1 MPRLDLVV
9 ETPVVDSFRVRQVA
23 GMFDV
28 PLEAKI
34 SERLAAELP
43 PLEEPW
49 RIGAIVGPSGSGKST
64 LARAAYGEHLFA
76 GADWPR
82 DRAVIDGFGERPF
95 GQIVR
100 TLASVGLGSPP
111 SWIKPYRVLSQG
123 ERFRCDLAR
132 ALLDADSAGADRAG
146 AAPAEADEAGD
157 VVGDP
162 LVVFDEFTSVVDR
175 TVARVGSAAIAK
187 ALRSEADGALRRR
200 FVAVTCHYDVLD
212 WLEPDWVLDLASG
225 ELSRRRLRRP
235 PIELAIRRCRRDV
248 WSCFSRHH
256 YLSADVHSS
265 SHCWVATHEETS
277 VAFCSVM
284 NLVGRRGRKRVSRL
298 VTLPDWQGIGV
309 GRRFL
314 DAVAQMYVEQGFRM
328 NLVTGHPAMIASL
341 KRSAAWRCIDFRPH
355 GFPRDGRF
363 AKKYVS
369 HSLGRCVAS
378 FEYRPPKIEAA
389 AA

>member
-9 ETPVVDSFRVRQVA
+9 ESPVVDSFRVRQVA

-28 PLEAKI
+28 PLETKI
-34 SERLAAELP
+34 AERFTADLP
-43 PLEEPW
+43 ALDEPW

-64 LARAAYGEHLFA
+64 VARAAYGNRLFA
-76 GADWPR
+76 GADWPE

-100 TLASVGLGSPP
+100 MLASVGFGSPP

-132 ALLDADSAGADRAG
+132 ALLDAEPMERGERNEVAH
-146 AAPAEADEAGD
+146 
-157 VVGDP
+157 DP
-162 LVVFDEFTSVVDR
+162 LIVFDEFTSVVDR
-175 TVARVGSAAIAK
+175 TVARIGSAAIAK
-187 ALRSEADGALRRR
+187 ALRSEREDGLRRR

-212 WLEPDWVLDLASG
+212 WLEPDWVLDMATG

-235 PIELAIRRCRRDV
+235 VIGLEIRRCGRDV
-248 WSCFSRHH
+248 WSRFARHH

-265 SHCWVATHEETS
+265 SHCWVATHEEMP
-277 VAFCSVM
+277 VAFCAVM
-284 NLVGRRGRKRVSRL
+284 NLIGRRGRKRISRL

-314 DAVAQMYVEQGFRM
+314 DAVAAMYVEQGFRM

-341 KRSAAWRCIDFRPH
+341 KRSAAWRCVDFRPH
-355 GFPRDGRF
+355 GFPRDGRI
-363 AKKYVS
+363 ATKYVS

-378 FEYRPPKIEAA
+378 FEYRVPDIEAA

>member
-1 MPRLDLVV
+1 MPRLDVVV

-28 PLEAKI
+28 PLETSI
-34 SERLAAELP
+34 RERFTAELP
-43 PLEEPW
+43 AFEEPW

-64 LARAAYGEHLFA
+64 VARAAYGTRLFT
-76 GADWPR
+76 GAEWSHES
-82 DRAVIDGFGERPF
+82 AVIDGFGERPF

-100 TLASVGLGSPP
+100 MLASVGFGSPP

-132 ALLDADSAGADRAG
+132 ALLDADRAETSE
-146 AAPAEADEAGD
+146 PGD
-157 VVGDP
+157 VTNDP

-175 TVARVGSAAIAK
+175 TVARIGSAAIAK
-187 ALRSEADGALRRR
+187 ALRSEAEDAHRRR

-212 WLEPDWVLDLASG
+212 WLEPDWVLDLATG

-248 WSCFSRHH
+248 WSRFARHH
-256 YLSADVHSS
+256 YLSSDVHSS
-265 SHCWVATHEETS
+265 SHCWVATHEQTP
-277 VAFCSVM
+277 VAFCAVM
-284 NLVGRRGRKRVSRL
+284 NLIGRRGRKRISRL

-341 KRSAAWRCIDFRPH
+341 KRSALWRCIDFRPH

-363 AKKYVS
+363 ARKYVS

-378 FEYRPPKIEAA
+378 FEYRPTKIEAA

>member
-28 PLEAKI
+28 PLETKI
-34 SERLAAELP
+34 VERFTAELP
-43 PLEEPW
+43 ALDEPW
-49 RIGAIVGPSGSGKST
+49 QIGAIVGPSGSGKST
-64 LARAAYGEHLFA
+64 VARAAYGDRVFS
-76 GADWPR
+76 GAAWP
-82 DRAVIDGFGERPF
+82 DERAVIDGFGERPF

-100 TLASVGLGSPP
+100 MLASVGFGSPP

-132 ALLDADSAGADRAG
+132 ALLDADSPEPNDGG
-146 AAPAEADEAGD
+146 LTH
-157 VVGDP
+157 DP

-175 TVARVGSAAIAK
+175 TIACIGSAAIAK
-187 ALRSEADGALRRR
+187 ALRSEQKDRLRRR

-212 WLEPDWVLDLASG
+212 WLEPDWVLDMATG

-235 PIELAIRRCRRDV
+235 HVELAIRRCRRDV
-248 WSCFSRHH
+248 WSRFARHH
-256 YLSADVHSS
+256 YLSCDVHSS
-265 SHCWVATHEETS
+265 SHCWVATHEETP
-277 VAFCSVM
+277 VAFCAVM
-284 NLVGRRGRKRVSRL
+284 NLIGRRGRKRISRL

-341 KRSAAWRCIDFRPH
+341 QRSPAWRCVDFRPH
-355 GFPRDGRF
+355 GFPRDSRVA
-363 AKKYVS
+363 AKYAS

-378 FEYRPPKIEAA
+378 FEYRVSEAGA
-389 AA
+389 AVA

>member
-9 ETPVVDSFRVRQVA
+9 ETPVVDSFRVRQIA

-34 SERLAAELP
+34 SERFAAELP
-43 PLEEPW
+43 SLEEPW

-64 LARAAYGEHLFA
+64 VARAAYGDRLFA

-100 TLASVGLGSPP
+100 MLASVGFGSPP

-132 ALLDADSAGADRAG
+132 ALLDTSSSESEEGS
-146 AAPAEADEAGD
+146 D
-157 VVGDP
+157 VISDP

-175 TVARVGSAAIAK
+175 TVARIGSAAIAK
-187 ALRSEADGALRRR
+187 ALRSEREEGLRRR

-212 WLEPDWVLDLASG
+212 WLEPDWVLDLATG

-248 WSCFSRHH
+248 WSRFARHH
-256 YLSADVHSS
+256 YLSSDVHSS
-265 SHCWVATHEETS
+265 SHCWVATHEETP
-277 VAFCSVM
+277 VAFCAVM

-328 NLVTGHPAMIASL
+328 NLVTGHPAMIGSL
-341 KRSAAWRCIDFRPH
+341 KRSALWRCIDFKPH

-363 AKKYVS
+363 ARKYVS

-378 FEYRPPKIEAA
+378 FEYRPAKIEAA

>member
-28 PLEAKI
+28 PLEGKI
-34 SERLAAELP
+34 RERFQAELP
-43 PLEEPW
+43 SLEEPW

-64 LARAAYGEHLFA
+64 VARAAFGDRLFV
-76 GADWPR
+76 GADWPK
-82 DRAVIDGFGERPF
+82 DQAVIDGFGERPF
-95 GQIVR
+95 GKIVR
-100 TLASVGLGSPP
+100 MLASVGFGSPP

-132 ALLDADSAGADRAG
+132 ALLDADRAQTS
-146 AAPAEADEAGD
+146 EASDAIC
-157 VVGDP
+157 DP
-162 LVVFDEFTSVVDR
+162 LVAFDEFTSVVDR
-175 TVARVGSAAIAK
+175 TVARIGSAAIAK
-187 ALRSEADGALRRR
+187 ALRSEAEGALRRR

-212 WLEPDWVLDLASG
+212 WLEPDWVLDLATG

-248 WSCFSRHH
+248 WPRFARHH
-256 YLSADVHSS
+256 YLNSDVHSS
-265 SHCWVATHEETS
+265 SHCWVATHEETP
-277 VAFCSVM
+277 VAFCAVM
-284 NLVGRRGRKRVSRL
+284 NLAGRRGRKRISRL

-314 DAVAQMYVEQGFRM
+314 DALAQRYVEQGYRM

-378 FEYRPPKIEAA
+378 FEYRPSKIEAA